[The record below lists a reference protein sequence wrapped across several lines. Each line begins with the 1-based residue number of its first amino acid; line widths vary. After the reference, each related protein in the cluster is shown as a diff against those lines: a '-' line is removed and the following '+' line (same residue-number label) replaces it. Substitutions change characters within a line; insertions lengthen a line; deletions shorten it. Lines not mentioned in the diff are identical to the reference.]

1 MSPIG
6 TQHFLFAAGLM
17 FAVGVLG
24 VLWRRNAIG
33 VLLSVEVMLN
43 AGNLALVGFARER
56 GDVDGQALALFVM
69 AVAAAEAALGL
80 ALILTVYRTRR
91 TIDLDLLHELKG

>member
-1 MSPIG
+1 MNDIG
-6 TQHFLFAAGLM
+6 TQHFIVVAGLM
-17 FAVGVLG
+17 FSFGVLG

-56 GDVDGQALALFVM
+56 SEVDGQALALFVM
-69 AVAAAEAALGL
+69 AVAAAEAAVGL
-80 ALILTVYRTRR
+80 ALVVSVFRARR
-91 TIDLDLLHELKG
+91 TLNLDELRELRG

>member
-1 MSPIG
+1 MNDIG
-6 TQHFLFAAGLM
+6 SQHFLIVSGLM
-17 FAVGVLG
+17 FSFGVLG

-56 GDVDGQALALFVM
+56 SEVDGQALALFVM
-69 AVAAAEAALGL
+69 AVAAAEAAVGL
-80 ALILTVYRTRR
+80 ALVVSVFRSRR
-91 TIDLDLLHELKG
+91 TLNLDELRELRG

>member
-1 MSPIG
+1 MNDIG
-6 TQHFLFAAGLM
+6 SQHFLVVAGLM
-17 FAVGVLG
+17 FSFGVLG

-56 GDVDGQALALFVM
+56 SEVDGQALALFVM
-69 AVAAAEAALGL
+69 AVAAAEAAVGL
-80 ALILTVYRTRR
+80 ALVVSVFRARR
-91 TIDLDLLHELKG
+91 TLNLDELRELRG